1 MPRQYLIDYRKENG
15 IKAADMA
22 ERLGLSESY
31 YSQIEN
37 GKRQKNMDIALV
49 AVISKVTGIPL
60 QEIVEHES
68 CMDRLEVVD
77 VEED

>member
-1 MPRQYLIDYRKENG
+1 MPRDYLIKYRVRNG

-22 ERLGLSESY
+22 KQLGLSESY

-49 AVISKVTGIPL
+49 SVISKVTGIPL

-68 CMDRLEVVD
+68 RPD
-77 VEED
+77 

>member
-68 CMDRLEVVD
+68 CSG
-77 VEED
+77 

>member
-1 MPRQYLIDYRKENG
+1 
-15 IKAADMA
+15 MA

-68 CMDRLEVVD
+68 CSD
-77 VEED
+77 